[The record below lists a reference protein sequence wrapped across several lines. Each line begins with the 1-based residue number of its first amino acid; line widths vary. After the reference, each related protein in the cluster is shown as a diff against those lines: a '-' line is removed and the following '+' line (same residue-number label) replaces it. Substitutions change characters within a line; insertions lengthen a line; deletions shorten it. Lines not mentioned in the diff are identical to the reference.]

1 MKALKRNL
9 LLGGGAKCVI
19 EGTVRGLGGASPPV
33 YMLKEALVVL
43 DIKRCA
49 IKGTKIAVL
58 I

>member
-1 MKALKRNL
+1 MRNW
-9 LLGGGAKCVI
+9 GDSKGA
-19 EGTVRGLGGASPPV
+19 GGGASPPV